1 MGAYENPAQII
12 DKSGEILAQGFLGF
26 SQEISK
32 GVEALGKAKAAGLD
46 AQAAQVN
53 AQKKA
58 DQDLW
63 IKSSEKSAEHIL
75 QIAGDAFDK
84 GDPEF
89 DKKVKAYVNE
99 HGDAYTM
106 ANYMYN
112 RPRSTKQERQEA
124 LETIN
129 GFDGDM
135 ANMIETAGLD
145 TAFSNHFNTTNS
157 LQGVH
162 YGGGEGADGARTQAA
177 IMLQMDQ
184 PPEGVTFT
192 EEFTTIDSGARV
204 KRFNVTVQNTP
215 ENREKYGL
223 EDQEGDTISFKQDL
237 NLDIDPTLYM
247 NKTSDMGITTIYEE
261 GGVVDPKSHYLSDA
275 YKTTTENKVT
285 NGRST
290 TTQTI
295 ETYDARAA
303 VESTRV
309 AVLAK
314 VQGMF
319 DSGTTPQQ
327 RSIALAD
334 IKANLRQN
342 FGVTPDQMREIFS
355 GDGDQAIPE
364 KVTDAIQNYQ
374 LAQLTGINKPTL
386 NEEGMPV
393 YARVISSQTTIAK
406 ATDKEEYISDLKG
419 LEVGNII
426 ATFGKGDTTYTLL
439 PLTDAEKQKHPKP
452 FRYQVTEYALD
463 RLTGTKSPVAGN
475 IVIGVQGVL
484 NHQGAGLPGS

>member
-53 AQKKA
+53 AQNKA

-75 QIAGDAFDK
+75 QTAGNAFDK

-124 LETIN
+124 LETIT
-129 GFDGDM
+129 GFDGEM

-145 TAFSNHFNTTNS
+145 TSFSNHFNTTNA

-162 YGGGEGADGARTQAA
+162 YAGEGADGARTQAA

-184 PPEGVTFT
+184 PPEGVTST

-237 NLDIDPTLYM
+237 NLDIDPALYM
-247 NKTSDMGITTIYEE
+247 NKTSDMGITTIYEQ
-261 GGVVDPKSHYLSDA
+261 GGVVDPNTHYLSKA
-275 YKTTTENKVT
+275 FITTTENKET
-285 NGRST
+285 NGRDT
-290 TTQTI
+290 TTRTT
-295 ETYDARAA
+295 ETYDAQAA

-309 AVLAK
+309 PVLAK

-319 DSGTTPQQ
+319 DSGTTPEQ
-327 RSIALAD
+327 RSIAIAD
-334 IKANLRQN
+334 IKANLKQN
-342 FGVTPDQMREIFS
+342 FGVTPEQMREIFS
-355 GDGDQAIPE
+355 GDGERSIPE

-374 LAQLTGINKPTL
+374 LAKLTGISKPTL
-386 NEEGMPV
+386 NKEGMPV
-393 YARVISSQTTIAK
+393 FAREISSTTTRAK

-419 LEVGNII
+419 LGKGVIM
-426 ATFGKGDTTYTLL
+426 AAFKGDTTYTF
-439 PLTDAEKQKHPKP
+439 LTEADAKDGK
-452 FRYQVTEYALD
+452 YTVTEYVTD
-463 RLTGTKSPVAGN
+463 RASGTKSPSGTTT
-475 IVIGVQGVL
+475 VIGVQGVL
-484 NHQGAGLPGS
+484 NHQGLGLPGS